1 MTCQSAMGTRER
13 PGGRPADRMER
24 LMAYVVC
31 ATWKA
36 KPGEEAAVT
45 DLLAQIVH
53 ASEQEPGCLLFW
65 AHRSVEDP
73 ATFFL
78 YEQYASET
86 DFKLHAASD
95 HVRRLVLED
104 AVHRLAERRRE
115 IFELV
120 APDQSQMPQR
130 VSHV

>member
-1 MTCQSAMGTRER
+1 MT
-13 PGGRPADRMER
+13 
-24 LMAYVVC
+24 YVVC

-45 DLLAQIVH
+45 DLLREVSR

-65 AHRSVEDP
+65 AHRSVDDP
-73 ATFFL
+73 GTFFL
-78 YEQYASET
+78 YEQYASEA
-86 DFKLHAASD
+86 DFQAHAASD

-104 AVHRLAERRRE
+104 AVHRLAVRRRE

-120 APDQSQMPQR
+120 APGEIPMQQR
-130 VSHV
+130 VSHA